1 MSGRR
6 KPRSNTGTTKGGTPE
21 AGTATADH
29 DAGPATTVAVTVTAD
44 PIAPPPPPGRDGIKV
59 EVLSATPDGT
69 SDGEKGAHPPADWEH
84 FAPPEPRPVTP
95 LRRIGA
101 RAAARTAGL
110 RRVAGHDWTLAAIA
124 ALVLAAAL
132 NWRALADPAHTL
144 PQDHQDPSLVAY
156 LIAWGG
162 HALLHDPAQLWH
174 LNAFYPAPYGLAYS
188 DSLLGY
194 APFAFVGSGPD
205 AAILRYNIV
214 YILAVALTLVG
225 GYALTRQLG
234 IGRLGAAVAGLGWTL
249 APWRLAQAG
258 HLHVLSAGGMALA
271 LAMLARGHG
280 VRWFRTGAEAP
291 PKRPGWAL
299 AGWLVAAWQVT
310 IGFSLGLVFA
320 YVLLGAFLV
329 GGVLWLVRRRTLP
342 PWRLLLADGAGGLLF
357 AGTALLLAQPYLK
370 VFALYPGQE
379 RSAAWIELYS
389 PPLSGFL
396 TAPAE
401 SWLWGGI
408 HAKAAAQLSV
418 PGEMTLLPGFALIAL
433 ALAGLVFSVWSW
445 RVRLALLAGVVASVL
460 LALGTN
466 GPGHGRFGYLLLLD
480 HLPGFTGIR
489 TPGRLIVW
497 TTLLLALLAAG
508 AICALVGQVRHTAEQ
523 RGLPGIPGAARL
535 ALLLPLVL
543 ILIEGLG
550 TTPHVQVPPPPAV
563 LAQVQAPY
571 LILPSDSGN
580 DQPAM
585 LWSTDRFADLVNG
598 GSGVEPTELTNTRQA
613 VANFPDLDSIKYL
626 RALGVRTVVVLPWL
640 SGDPRLQAT
649 ADLPID
655 GLGITRDNNGGAV
668 VFHLSP

>member
-1 MSGRR
+1 
-6 KPRSNTGTTKGGTPE
+6 
-21 AGTATADH
+21 
-29 DAGPATTVAVTVTAD
+29 
-44 PIAPPPPPGRDGIKV
+44 
-59 EVLSATPDGT
+59 
-69 SDGEKGAHPPADWEH
+69 
-84 FAPPEPRPVTP
+84 
-95 LRRIGA
+95 
-101 RAAARTAGL
+101 
-110 RRVAGHDWTLAAIA
+110 
-124 ALVLAAAL
+124 
-132 NWRALADPAHTL
+132 
-144 PQDHQDPSLVAY
+144 
-156 LIAWGG
+156 
-162 HALLHDPAQLWH
+162 
-174 LNAFYPAPYGLAYS
+174 
-188 DSLLGY
+188 
-194 APFAFVGSGPD
+194 
-205 AAILRYNIV
+205 
-214 YILAVALTLVG
+214 
-225 GYALTRQLG
+225 
-234 IGRLGAAVAGLGWTL
+234 
-249 APWRLAQAG
+249 
-258 HLHVLSAGGMALA
+258 
-271 LAMLARGHG
+271 
-280 VRWFRTGAEAP
+280 
-291 PKRPGWAL
+291 
-299 AGWLVAAWQVT
+299 
-310 IGFSLGLVFA
+310 
-320 YVLLGAFLV
+320 
-329 GGVLWLVRRRTLP
+329 
-342 PWRLLLADGAGGLLF
+342 
-357 AGTALLLAQPYLK
+357 
-370 VFALYPGQE
+370 
-379 RSAAWIELYS
+379 
-389 PPLSGFL
+389 
-396 TAPAE
+396 
-401 SWLWGGI
+401 
-408 HAKAAAQLSV
+408 V